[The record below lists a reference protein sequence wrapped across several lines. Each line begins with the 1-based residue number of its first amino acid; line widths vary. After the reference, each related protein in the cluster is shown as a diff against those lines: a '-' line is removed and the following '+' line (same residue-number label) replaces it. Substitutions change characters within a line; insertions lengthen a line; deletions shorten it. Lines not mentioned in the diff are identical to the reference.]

1 MSIHT
6 ILAYAWLEFSSS
18 HKPWNCYQLYFV
30 WPLLVCNFQET
41 QIVSELNPS
50 DEYEEN
56 SEVEVSED
64 EGEIG
69 EMEESQNIG
78 AVEDENEQSET
89 GEGGDKQE
97 PEPTPN
103 DEQQIVPESQFEME
117 EIEEPTPTP
126 TPVKDPAPISDMDV
140 IEIEETPEKNDLQNV
155 ASGFVSQRE
164 AVESKISEISAK
176 LNNAKKMLS
185 SKWLVGNKH
194 IFQCS
199 YVQKKDGG

>member
-78 AVEDENEQSET
+78 AVEDENEQTET
-89 GEGGDKQE
+89 GKVGINRNQ
-97 PEPTPN
+97 N
-103 DEQQIVPESQFEME
+103 QLQMMNNRLSQN
-117 EIEEPTPTP
+117 PSLRWRRLRNPLPLPLRSKTQ
-126 TPVKDPAPISDMDV
+126 
-140 IEIEETPEKNDLQNV
+140 LQ
-155 ASGFVSQRE
+155 FL
-164 AVESKISEISAK
+164 I
-176 LNNAKKMLS
+176 
-185 SKWLVGNKH
+185 WT
-194 IFQCS
+194 
-199 YVQKKDGG
+199 